1 MCQIKVLVPKGVCS
15 NPTLNINVFSFF
27 IYCLYLSQ
35 VQNPTL
41 LLLEHP
47 CDRRSH
53 LPPLASHKNAGVVIS
68 ERHRAAPSPPSSF
81 SSFKF
86 MGTKH
91 PSAVKNVESILIYAG
106 QTFGKLNL
114 NAIVQ

>member
-27 IYCLYLSQ
+27 YLLFVSFSSTKSH
-35 VQNPTL
+35 P

-53 LPPLASHKNAGVVIS
+53 LPPHASHKYACAVIS
-68 ERHRAAPSPPSSF
+68 ERHRAAPSPPSSI

-91 PSAVKNVESILIYAG
+91 PSAVKIVESILIYAG